1 MDILEQRDEWL
12 AAYRAGWLAQYKA
25 TGEFN
30 WKIYNRPRNTV
41 APSGAAI
48 DLSNSRLILIT
59 SAGGYL
65 HDEQRPFAAE
75 HPLGDTSIRL
85 FPSATPFTDISYA
98 HTHYD
103 HTAIDQD
110 PQVLVPLRHLE
121 DMVTEGIIGELSP
134 TVVSFMGYQ
143 PNAITLI
150 DACIPAIMEAVS
162 ADKADAALLVPA

>member
-1 MDILEQRDEWL
+1 MEILEQRDEWL
-12 AAYRAGWLAQYKA
+12 AAYRAGWLAQYEA

-30 WKIYNRPRNTV
+30 WKIYNRPRNSV
-41 APSGAAI
+41 APSGPAV

-65 HDEQRPFAAE
+65 HDEQRPFDTD
-75 HPLGDTSIRL
+75 HPIGDASVRL
-85 FPSATPFTDISYA
+85 FPSTTPFTDISYA
-98 HTHYD
+98 QTHYD

-121 DMVTEGIIGELSP
+121 EMVAEGIIGELSP

-143 PNAITLI
+143 PNAITFI
-150 DACIPAIMEAVS
+150 DECIPAILEAVA